1 VEGPSIT
8 YIYKCK
14 NRKCQRF
21 RQKTELPFSPTE
33 HVSRT
38 NELPRCDQCQETLKF
53 VRMHYPKQVFSGPAA
68 QVDFSISESEL
79 SNIIKTAAKT
89 VDDKEGR
96 GRSS

>member
-1 VEGPSIT
+1 
-8 YIYKCK
+8 
-14 NRKCQRF
+14 
-21 RQKTELPFSPTE
+21 
-33 HVSRT
+33 
-38 NELPRCDQCQETLKF
+38 
-53 VRMHYPKQVFSGPAA
+53 MHYPKQVFSGPAA